1 MSEFQNLLW
10 RKEKKMDTI
19 HQEDWSDMVKD
30 YPYHIGGFDKE
41 GRPLGTVSI
50 RDWDIRRAALQGK
63 LPRLQRYMDKLMDE
77 ISMKV
82 VSLRNE
88 GKNVTRW
95 VLLTNVEGFN
105 IVQHACSSCTPL
117 WVNFLKSYELHFVS
131 QADSIIAIN
140 APETFNLLL
149 RILKPSIPAA
159 SQEAVKILGTNKK
172 AWMANLD
179 EIISKDQR
187 TKEYGGTRES

>member
-1 MSEFQNLLW
+1 
-10 RKEKKMDTI
+10 
-19 HQEDWSDMVKD
+19 
-30 YPYHIGGFDKE
+30 
-41 GRPLGTVSI
+41 
-50 RDWDIRRAALQGK
+50 
-63 LPRLQRYMDKLMDE
+63 MDKLMDE

-140 APETFNLLL
+140 GNECHQISLYFIMIEDYNDCNCISLIAPETFNLLL